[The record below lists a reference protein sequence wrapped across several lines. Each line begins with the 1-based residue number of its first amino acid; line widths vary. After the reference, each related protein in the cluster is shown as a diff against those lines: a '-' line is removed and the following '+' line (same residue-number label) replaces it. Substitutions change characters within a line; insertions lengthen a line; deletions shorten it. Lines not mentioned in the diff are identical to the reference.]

1 MAPISANPVSI
12 SKKYERS
19 VKLLKLSFRCNF
31 PQISILIFKKV
42 TRVNNNYSLFKK
54 IRKRI
59 LLCLPFDACMQ
70 PFHDNILMQSGFLLF
85 PISSQSR
92 MSISHT
98 HGHRGPHGG
107 PKMIRYTPRVAVF
120 CFVLLL
126 MQLHTSK
133 ASMTSACKL
142 QYNAIL
148 WKICYKQPIFV
159 YHTRIPLRGR
169 KKSVRLQ
176 HLLSF
181 LPFALPSFLYKYNTH

>member
-1 MAPISANPVSI
+1 MESEKGHQNSQQQESLIAHNLYLGEVRWTWKTRNTNFVSSSLAPISANPVSI

-107 PKMIRYTPRVAVF
+107 PKTTRDIPKVPAF
-120 CFVLLL
+120 CFV
-126 MQLHTSK
+126 
-133 ASMTSACKL
+133 
-142 QYNAIL
+142 
-148 WKICYKQPIFV
+148 
-159 YHTRIPLRGR
+159 
-169 KKSVRLQ
+169 RLTM
-176 HLLSF
+176 LV
-181 LPFALPSFLYKYNTH
+181 